1 MINPN
6 KEEEDKTEN
15 KENPE
20 RTRPSTTKYSSSI
33 GDSGAGNIVK
43 SLEQEGKNMYS
54 NS

>member
-20 RTRPSTTKYSSSI
+20 RTWPSTTKYSSSI
-33 GDSGAGNIVK
+33 GDSGAGNIVR
-43 SLEQEGKNMYS
+43 SLEQESKNMYS